1 MRKYPKCTCQSTL
14 NGCTE
19 PSIFRNVVGYVPF
32 FTFLPFSFLFF
43 SFFLNVNPSSFGTAL
58 TLLLRLIQ
66 VNSHSYRLTA
76 LNSHPTGWALCDLEM
91 ARQMDYIPVVSALL
105 PATRQRCL
113 IKACQNTC
121 RVLGLRSPHWGAKIM
136 SASLLSVSGTL
147 REHAFTQSTRQN
159 RSETLRLF
167 HARDIFVLTFRKH
180 NAVKFVWSPRKT
192 CWLTILWRPCIQYEC
207 VCMCVGC

>member
-1 MRKYPKCTCQSTL
+1 MSL
-14 NGCTE
+14 SL
-19 PSIFRNVVGYVPF
+19 PSS
-32 FTFLPFSFLFF
+32 LFLFF

-76 LNSHPTGWALCDLEM
+76 LNSHPTGWALCDSEM
-91 ARQMDYIPVVSALL
+91 ARQMDYIPVVGALL

-136 SASLLSVSGTL
+136 SALFALSVRHVTGT
-147 REHAFTQSTRQN
+147 RVHSKYSAKQERNNQ
-159 RSETLRLF
+159 TLSCKRYF
-167 HARDIFVLTFRKH
+167 CFDF
-180 NAVKFVWSPRKT
+180 
-192 CWLTILWRPCIQYEC
+192 
-207 VCMCVGC
+207 